1 MSYVLITNA
10 RNCKKKSR
18 KCVLIYKKTFSIIN
32 IWLQKI
38 QKYTC
43 TYMVL
48 KLIKCYQ
55 TNPHQHVHFQFL
67 VRNECIN
74 MIFKIRHLS
83 YH

>member
-1 MSYVLITNA
+1 MHVIVKKKITNA
-10 RNCKKKSR
+10 R
-18 KCVLIYKKTFSIIN
+18 KCVLIYKKKTFSIIK
-32 IWLQKI
+32 IWLQRM

-48 KLIKCYQ
+48 KLTKCYQ

-67 VRNECIN
+67 VRKECIN